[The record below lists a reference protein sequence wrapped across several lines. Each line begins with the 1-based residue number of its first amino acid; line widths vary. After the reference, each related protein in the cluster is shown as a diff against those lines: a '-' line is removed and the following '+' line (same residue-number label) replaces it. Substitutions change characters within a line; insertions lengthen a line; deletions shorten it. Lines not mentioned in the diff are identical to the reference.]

1 MACGG
6 ARPSSRNQPFRIC
19 QVTECNRKADSIEL
33 TRLLR
38 FYLLLI
44 AQLNRLRVSPKTSH
58 QPTT

>member
-6 ARPSSRNQPFRIC
+6 ARPSSRNQTSRIC

-38 FYLLLI
+38 FYLLTL
-44 AQLNRLRVSPKTSH
+44 ANP
-58 QPTT
+58 

>member
-6 ARPSSRNQPFRIC
+6 ARPSSRNQTSRIC

-38 FYLLLI
+38 FYLPNL
-44 AQLNRLRVSPKTSH
+44 ANP
-58 QPTT
+58 